1 MQDSVPNKQVR
12 ILPIMIAI
20 FFGSFVSVLNVS
32 TINIAIPVLTE
43 RFHTELSTT
52 QWTLTGFM
60 LAMGTFAPITGYFGE
75 RFSYKR
81 LFLFAMSGFTI
92 ASICCALA
100 WNVESLI
107 AFRILQGAFTGM
119 ISPITM
125 AIVYQIIPREKIA
138 MAISLWAASSMLAPA
153 IGPTYSGWLLDNV
166 SWHWLFWL
174 NVPIAVVGIILISIY
189 IPYYRLNVPK
199 KFDLIGFV
207 TVIVSSSTL
216 LVALSHGNEWGW
228 GSAQTLS
235 LFITGIVFLGL
246 FIWRELATDAPLLNL
261 RVLKI
266 SRYSVALLITS
277 IITISLYSGTFLTPV
292 FLQNIQSVTPLD
304 TGLILLPASL
314 AMAFMMPIVGKLYT
328 KVGPRLLLCVGII
341 LMAAGTL
348 PLSWLSVDIS
358 HRYII
363 FCMIIR
369 NIGISFAMMPA
380 SNAGMEAV
388 PKQFSGHASSINNW
402 VRNVLGSFA
411 IAVFTSLLSSRAARH
426 AQDFVKAGATDKTHI
441 TIMSFTM
448 SVDDVYLIASIIAII
463 ALPVCLFLPKLKQ
476 AKAEP
481 EPEKAAA

>member
-1 MQDSVPNKQVR
+1 MQVTAPPKHVR
-12 ILPIMIAI
+12 VLPIMIAI

-81 LFLFAMSGFTI
+81 LFLFAMTGFTL

-125 AIVYQIIPREKIA
+125 AIVYQVIPREKVA
-138 MAISLWAASSMLAPA
+138 MAISFWAASSMLAPA

-174 NVPIAVVGIILISIY
+174 NVPIAAAGIILISIY

-207 TVIVSSSTL
+207 TVIITSSTL

-228 GSAQTLS
+228 SSWQTLT

-246 FIWRELATDAPLLNL
+246 FIWRELATETPLLNL

-266 SRYSVALLITS
+266 SRYSIALLITS

-292 FLQNIQSVTPLD
+292 FLQNIQNVTPLD

-314 AMAFMMPIVGKLYT
+314 AMAIMMPFVGKLYT
-328 KVGPRLLLCVGII
+328 RTGPRVPLCIGIV
-341 LMAAGTL
+341 LMFCGTL

-388 PKQFSGHASSINNW
+388 PKQFSGHASSLTNW

-411 IAVFTSLLSSRAARH
+411 IAIFTSLLSTRAANH
-426 AQDFVKAGATDKTHI
+426 AQDFVKSGVADKKYI
-441 TIMSFTM
+441 TVMSFTM
-448 SVDDVYLIASIIAII
+448 SVNDVYFIASLIALV
-463 ALPVCLFLPKLKQ
+463 ALPICLFIPKLKRQ
-476 AKAEP
+476 P
-481 EPEKAAA
+481 EILEEKAA

>member
-1 MQDSVPNKQVR
+1 MQVPASSKPVR

-32 TINIAIPVLTE
+32 TINIAIPVLTD
-43 RFHTELSTT
+43 RFHTTLATT

-81 LFLFAMSGFTI
+81 LFLFAMSGFTV

-125 AIVYQIIPREKIA
+125 AIVYQVIPREKVA
-138 MAISLWAASSMLAPA
+138 MAISFWAASSMLAPA

-174 NVPIAVVGIILISIY
+174 NVPIAAVGILLIAIY

-207 TVIVSSSTL
+207 TVIISSASL
-216 LVALSHGNEWGW
+216 LVALSHGSEWGW
-228 GSAQTLS
+228 DSWQTLT
-235 LFITGIVFLGL
+235 LFVVGLAFLGL
-246 FIWRELATDAPLLNL
+246 FIWRELAAETPLLNL

-266 SRYSVALLITS
+266 NRYSVALLITS

-314 AMAFMMPIVGKLYT
+314 AMAVMMPFVGKMYT
-328 KVGPRLLLCVGII
+328 KTGPRAPLAIGIV
-341 LMAAGTL
+341 LMVIGTV

-363 FCMIIR
+363 LCMIVR
-369 NIGISFAMMPA
+369 NVGISFAMMPA

-388 PKQFSGHASSINNW
+388 PKQYSGHASSLTNW

-411 IAVFTSLLSSRAARH
+411 IAVFTSLLTSRTASH
-426 AQDFVKAGATDKTHI
+426 AKDFVQAGATDQKHI
-441 TIMSFTM
+441 TLMSVTM
-448 SVDDVYLIASIIAII
+448 SVDDVYLIASIIALV
-463 ALPVCLFLPKLKQ
+463 ALPVALFIPKLKQ
-476 AKAEP
+476 PKP
-481 EPEKAAA
+481 EETAVKAA